1 MRKINELCLQWDHSP
16 GCSDVESELPR
27 SEWEKGSYFYALGR
41 GIVGVPAHPSEHLEA
56 LW

>member
-16 GCSDVESELPR
+16 GCSYVESELPR